1 MLDMMRLQ
9 FEMMQTPHWLIVAGS
24 ALVIVG
30 ALGLLVQ
37 RIRAP
42 KTTNR
47 MNRWVFRPTRIMH
60 SIGLIFNDPFQC
72 KRGPHGQACGS

>member
-42 KTTNR
+42 KT
-47 MNRWVFRPTRIMH
+47 
-60 SIGLIFNDPFQC
+60 DE
-72 KRGPHGQACGS
+72 